1 MLARWSTESKARR
14 LLSLPGELEQ
24 QWLVGC
30 CSFSAVHGCVLGEK
44 QLRRKGAGQEPR
56 GRHSPDT
63 TVPLWKWKLYTQ
75 MTRSDCELEPWHQI
89 LMLKPAKL
97 EMCLPGKATFAQIP
111 LIIRE
116 MQIKT
121 TMRYHLTSVRMAI
134 IQTSTNDKCWRGCGE
149 KRILL
154 HCWWECSLVQ
164 PLWKTLWRFL
174 KRLKVDLP
182 YDPAFTFFDGEEAW
196 ISCLSSF
203 YSTSVV
209 SPGRTQQLIGG
220 LGFEKTFIS
229 DLHES
234 GMTSSTFSSNWQLG
248 KH

>member
-1 MLARWSTESKARR
+1 MAVYWARNSS
-14 LLSLPGELEQ
+14 GE
-24 QWLVGC
+24 
-30 CSFSAVHGCVLGEK
+30 
-44 QLRRKGAGQEPR
+44 R
-56 GRHSPDT
+56 GRGRSHEGGTHQTQLSHSGNL
-63 TVPLWKWKLYTQ
+63 LWHRSPSASFQLVFSENCSTYRCIFDVFAKEGKLYTQ